1 MREGEC
7 EVWGKFCDSV
17 KFSEAKAVVVEGK
30 NLLCRD

>member
-7 EVWGKFCDSV
+7 EVWDKFCDSV
-17 KFSEAKAVVVEGK
+17 KFSEAKAVVEGK

>member
-7 EVWGKFCDSV
+7 EVWD
-17 KFSEAKAVVVEGK
+17 KFSEAKAFVVEGM